1 MKVYVFFLLLFLG
14 TVTQSLC
21 GVVVCGIPSRLDE
34 NTYVVTGRIIDHEE
48 VSYRD
53 RYEDRIIRAAVINV
67 KVVKRYYSEEK
78 IERVRLV
85 LYNYSV
91 EYIQETYKPGT
102 IISFHGVSYPAIPGD
117 ERSFI
122 GIGGCNPILKGYAW
136 MKKRYNFE
144 RQRIAQSKIRT
155 EIRLV
160 KNDSLL
166 GGHEKNM
173 LTERLRGKLYK
184 LSQKNSVGNVFQAY
198 LLLIKLTKTNNEK
211 KKIKILRKLIWSNLI
226 MKENYFEDLDI
237 SDSMKATLISEWKL
251 IREEWPLF

>member
-1 MKVYVFFLLLFLG
+1 MKVYVFFLFLFFG
-14 TVTQSLC
+14 TVTPSLC
-21 GVVVCGIPSRLDE
+21 ESVVCGIPSRLHE
-34 NTYVVTGRIIDHEE
+34 NTYVLTGRIIDHEE

-53 RYEDRIIRAAVINV
+53 RYEDRITRAAVINV

-78 IERVRLV
+78 IERVRLI
-85 LYNYSV
+85 LYGYSI

-122 GIGGCNPILKGYAW
+122 GIGVCNPILKGYIW

-160 KNDSLL
+160 RNDSLL
-166 GGHEKNM
+166 GGYEKNM
-173 LTERLRGKLYK
+173 LTDVLHEKLHKLR
-184 LSQKNSVGNVFQAY
+184 QKNSVGNMFQAY
-198 LLLIKLTKTNNEK
+198 LLLVKLTKTNNEK
-211 KKIKILRKLIWSNLI
+211 KKINILRKLIWSNLI
-226 MKENYFEDLDI
+226 MKEDYFEDLDI
-237 SDSMKATLISEWKL
+237 SDSMKATLVSEWKL